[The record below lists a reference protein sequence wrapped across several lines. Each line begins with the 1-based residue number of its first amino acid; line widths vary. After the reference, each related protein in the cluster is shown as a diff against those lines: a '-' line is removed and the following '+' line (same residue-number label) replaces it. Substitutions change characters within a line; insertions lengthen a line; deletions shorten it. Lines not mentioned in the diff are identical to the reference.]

1 MMDQEDGRAD
11 GRGWET
17 LVVRGRG
24 ASPDPAYHAHRTP
37 VYQTSTFVF
46 DSPEQAERRFLGEEE
61 GYIYSRLSNPTVHAV
76 EERIAAMEGAE
87 AGLAFASGLGAVAA
101 LVLSQ
106 TVPGD
111 NLVLQQ
117 PIYGGTV
124 GLLKRLAAHT
134 GVELRYLPARQLP
147 ARLDE
152 MVDDRTR
159 MVLLEI
165 PANPTLEVVDLEAV
179 AECTRDRGILLAVDS
194 TFATPYHLRPLK
206 HGADVVIHSATKYLG
221 GHGDLIAGLL
231 AGSRALMD
239 EIFEMAYTLG
249 ATLAPWNAY
258 LLLRGMRTLHVRM
271 PRHAENAQKVAE
283 YLAAHPEVVSV
294 YYPGLSDSPDHGV
307 AAKLFSN
314 GYGGMVSFVIRGG
327 KEAAMIFQRHLRLW
341 LISVSLGDGDSLI
354 THPASTTHAK
364 LAPEELETAGI
375 HPGLLRLSVGLENA
389 EDLIADLDQ
398 AFQAV
403 KRITA

>member
-1 MMDQEDGRAD
+1 MMDQDDGRVD
-11 GRGWET
+11 GCGWET

-24 ASPDPAYHAHRTP
+24 GHPDPAYHAHRTP

-61 GYIYSRLSNPTVHAV
+61 GYIYSRLSNPTVRAV

-87 AGLAFASGLGAVAA
+87 AGLAFASGLGALAA

-117 PIYGGTV
+117 PLYGGSV
-124 GLLKRLAAHT
+124 GLMKRLAAHT
-134 GVELRYLPARQLP
+134 GLELRFLPAKTFPQQLP
-147 ARLDE
+147 EVLDG
-152 MVDDRTR
+152 RTR
-159 MVLLEI
+159 LVLLEI

-179 AECTRDRGILLAVDS
+179 ARITRDHGVLLAVDS
-194 TFATPYHLRPLK
+194 TFATPYHLRPLE
-206 HGADVVIHSATKYLG
+206 HGADVVLHSATKYLG

-231 AGSRALMD
+231 AGSRTLMD
-239 EIFEMAYTLG
+239 SVFDMAYALG

-271 PRHAENAQKVAE
+271 PRHAENARRVAE
-283 YLAAHPEVVSV
+283 YLAQHPQVERV
-294 YYPGLSDSPDHGV
+294 YFPGLPDSPDHAV
-307 AAKLFSN
+307 AARLMNHGF
-314 GYGGMVSFVIRGG
+314 GGMVSFVIRGG
-327 KEAAMIFQRHLRLW
+327 KEAAMAFQRHLKLW

-364 LAPEELETAGI
+364 LTPEELHAAGI
-375 HPGLLRLSVGLENA
+375 DPGLLRLSVGLEGVD
-389 EDLIADLDQ
+389 DLIQDLDQ
-398 AFQAV
+398 AFHAV
-403 KRITA
+403 KSVTV